1 MTTLTEKGSS
11 FSLMSS
17 QFKWTRK
24 SRKNQFEPLR
34 IFVYFFLQTI
44 NLGYIAQ
51 LTFHTVH
58 GENCSYGSYDRK
70 FDLPLCV
77 FFFTGKINS
86 VRLIVF

>member
-24 SRKNQFEPLR
+24 SRKNQFEPRR
-34 IFVYFFLQTI
+34 IFVYFLQTI

-58 GENCSYGSYDRK
+58 GEDCSYGSYDRK

-77 FFFTGKINS
+77 FFS
-86 VRLIVF
+86 QSRLIVL